1 MLLERKNQRTLSP
14 AEWTAFIAA
23 INTMHGIGTAS
34 PAYRDFVRVHVD
46 AMSPVGMSWG
56 VHTMPGMGM
65 VGRNFLAWHRRFL
78 WQLEQRLQMADNT
91 VIIPYWDWIA
101 DRSIA
106 VELDDPALVQSW
118 GITRNWDASLLPTQA
133 DLATVTAR
141 TSFRSFQRRLEQIHN
156 LVHEA
161 VGGTMNSSSS
171 PADPLFWLHH
181 ANIDRLWAVWQANHA
196 NAVPSNLQEVLQPT
210 PLFGV
215 TVESVLDIAA
225 LGYAYA

>member
-1 MLLERKNQRTLSP
+1 MPLERKNQRTLSP

-23 INTMHGIGTAS
+23 INSMHGIGTTP

-78 WQLEQRLQMADNT
+78 WQLEQRLQMSDNT
-91 VIIPYWDWIA
+91 VTIPYWDWIA

-106 VELDDPALVQSW
+106 AELDDPALVQSW
-118 GITRNWDASLLPTQA
+118 GITRNWDASLLPSEA
-133 DLATVTAR
+133 GLATVTAR
-141 TSFRSFQRRLEQIHN
+141 TSFRSFQRTLEQVHN

-161 VGGTMNSSSS
+161 VGGTMDTSSS

-181 ANIDRLWAVWQANHA
+181 ANIDRIWAVWQANHA
-196 NAVPSNLQEVLQPT
+196 AAVPSNLQEVLQPP